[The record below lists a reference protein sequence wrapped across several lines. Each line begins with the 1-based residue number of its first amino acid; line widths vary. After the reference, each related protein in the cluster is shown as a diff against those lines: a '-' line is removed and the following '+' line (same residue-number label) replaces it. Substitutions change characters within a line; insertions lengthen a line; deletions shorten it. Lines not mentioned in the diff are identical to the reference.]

1 MTHSAN
7 YAPVGQL
14 RETKLTM
21 QRRQFRQEVITL
33 RPRVLPEEKK
43 RLFRSRPDPE
53 AGPDGF

>member
-43 RLFRSRPDPE
+43 RLNPEIQRPDLT
-53 AGPDGF
+53 GSD